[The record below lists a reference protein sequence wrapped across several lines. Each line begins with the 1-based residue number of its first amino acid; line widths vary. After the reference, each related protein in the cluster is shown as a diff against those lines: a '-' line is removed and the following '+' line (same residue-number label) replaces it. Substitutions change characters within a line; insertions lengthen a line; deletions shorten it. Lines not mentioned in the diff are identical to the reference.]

1 VSTVAETEP
10 TVTAT
15 LQLLID
21 GLPSKFVAEA
31 GDALM
36 VSLLGHAKVID
47 PVVSGDL
54 DAGELSVSFEFEATG
69 NVQADV
75 RHAMRLLRGAAEG
88 GQSRQFDWS
97 RWLWDTDI
105 GRTGSVQYPLVGA
118 VAQ

>member
-1 VSTVAETEP
+1 MSTVTETEP

-15 LQLLID
+15 LQLLIG

-47 PVVSGDL
+47 PIVSGDL

-69 NVQADV
+69 NFHADARRAV
-75 RHAMRLLRGAAEG
+75 RLLRGAAEG

-97 RWLWDTDI
+97 RWLGDTDL
-105 GRTGSVQYPLVGA
+105 GRTGSLQYPLVGA